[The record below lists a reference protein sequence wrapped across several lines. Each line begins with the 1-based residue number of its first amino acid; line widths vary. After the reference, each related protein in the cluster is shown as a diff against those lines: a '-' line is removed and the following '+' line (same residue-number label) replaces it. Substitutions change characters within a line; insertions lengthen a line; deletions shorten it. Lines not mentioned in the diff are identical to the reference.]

1 MGKMVRFTML
11 CIAALALS
19 ACDKGKDAATTE
31 GQQQAAAPAVVSA
44 PAGTDDKAWRE
55 YLMAVAKQH
64 MQGIRNS
71 PYMYYLPSAQDPE
84 FEAKY
89 LRQMENVESVI
100 ARTVLPGNMLAFGSP
115 ESARMADM
123 VETSFTNW
131 AEPNAFQGVRVLF
144 IGQEA
149 DRARVEAAVKPS
161 GAEFVFVEAK

>member
-1 MGKMVRFTML
+1 MGKILRFTMF
-11 CIAALALS
+11 CMAALALS
-19 ACDKGKDAATTE
+19 ACDMGKDSATTD
-31 GQQQAAAPAVVSA
+31 GQQQATSVAVSV
-44 PAGTDDKAWRE
+44 PTGTDDKAWRE
-55 YLMAVAKQH
+55 YLMSVAKQN

-71 PYMYYLPSAQDPE
+71 PYMYYLPSTQDPE
-84 FEAKY
+84 FEQKY

-149 DRARVEAAVKPS
+149 DRARVEAAVQPS
-161 GAEFVFVEAK
+161 GAEFVFVEVK